1 MYQEDYPGGR
11 AKGAS
16 KWNRTL
22 VHSMAMGG
30 RSWAGQAP
38 TFAYSEKGEL
48 QITSEHDQFKREKS
62 VIYGKPVD
70 RKKRKRVLYPDM
82 KGLTLTA
89 HRFLVA
95 LIPSVAFSLNFI
107 QRR

>member
-82 KGLTLTA
+82 KGLAGALTSGS
-89 HRFLVA
+89 LNSKC
-95 LIPSVAFSLNFI
+95 IAFSLESF
-107 QRR
+107 

>member
-1 MYQEDYPGGR
+1 
-11 AKGAS
+11 
-16 KWNRTL
+16 
-22 VHSMAMGG
+22 MAMGG

-82 KGLTLTA
+82 KGLTRHTDFWYSLNCKC
-89 HRFLVA
+89 
-95 LIPSVAFSLNFI
+95 IAFSLESF
-107 QRR
+107 